1 MKKHRISSFLI
12 AAVLFL
18 GLAWPIPAS
27 AANLYFT
34 AINNSVA
41 PLSSNTMPF
50 WSGGAI
56 YVPYSVFDANL
67 NGINVSLGLYTSYN
81 RSNNTITLFNL
92 RQMLV
97 FDLSKGTCWDE
108 MTGTTYS
115 ARAVM
120 RGGTAF
126 LPLNMVSSFFGLSY
140 SYNQL
145 PYISQGY
152 LVRIKSAD
160 AVSDD
165 ASFID
170 AAQTVIN
177 NRLRDY
183 TQSLSPADTTSPSVN
198 PGTSTGTNPGTSPG
212 PGTWPTPGTPP
223 GASSGTGFN
232 PGGNP
237 GSNPGTTLPTAPPV
251 APEEPDETE
260 TVAYLALRCESAE
273 GLAAAMNAL
282 DAAGRSAVFFLT
294 PRLLEEGGDL
304 VRRALGTGH
313 SVGILADS
321 GEPVEELLA
330 RGAAALELSARTR
343 TTLACVPAGQRT
355 ALEEAGWVCWTETA
369 RLQPS
374 DTVSPSSFASSTIR
388 RLKNRQGPVYL
399 TLEGGG
405 SAARVLPVLLRQLGN
420 SDYIVSIPMETRL

>member
-1 MKKHRISSFLI
+1 MGGVTIKKHRISSFLI

-56 YVPYSVFDANL
+56 YVPYSIFDANL

-183 TQSLSPADTTSPSVN
+183 TQSLSPADTTNPSVKPGTN
-198 PGTSTGTNPGTSPG
+198 PGPGTSPGTTPGTTPGTGTGTNPGT
-212 PGTWPTPGTPP
+212 TPGT
-223 GASSGTGFN
+223 
-232 PGGNP
+232 
-237 GSNPGTTLPTAPPV
+237 NPGTTSPTTPPA

-294 PRLLEEGGDL
+294 PRLLEEEGDL
-304 VRRALGTGH
+304 VRRILGTGH
-313 SVGILADS
+313 SLGVLAD
-321 GEPVEELLA
+321 GEGDTEELLE
-330 RGAAALELSARTR
+330 RGRQAVERAAHTR
-343 TTLACVPAGQRT
+343 TTLACVPEEERA
-355 ALEEAGWVCWTETA
+355 ALEEGGWVCWTETA

-399 TLEGGG
+399 TLEGGD
-405 SAARVLPVLLRQLGN
+405 SAARVLPVLLRQLGS

>member
-152 LVRIKSAD
+152 LVRIKSTD
-160 AVSDD
+160 VVLDD
-165 ASFID
+165 VRFID
-170 AAQTVIN
+170 AAQELIN
-177 NRLRDY
+177 IRLREY
-183 TQSLSPADTTSPSVN
+183 TRSLSSAATTTPDTD
-198 PGTSTGTNPGTSPG
+198 
-212 PGTWPTPGTPP
+212 
-223 GASSGTGFN
+223 
-232 PGGNP
+232 
-237 GSNPGTTLPTAPPV
+237 PV
-251 APEEPDETE
+251 EPDPPAEPDGVNTA
-260 TVAYLALRCESAE
+260 VYLAFRFERTA
-273 GLAAAMNAL
+273 GLAETL
-282 DAAGRSAVFFLT
+282 DAMDSGGYSALFFLT
-294 PRLLEEGGDL
+294 PQLLEEEGDL
-304 VRRALGTGH
+304 VRRILGTGH
-313 SVGILADS
+313 SLGVLAD
-321 GEPVEELLA
+321 GEGDTEELLE
-330 RGAAALELSARTR
+330 RGRQAVERAAHTR
-343 TTLACVPAGQRT
+343 TTLACVPEEERA
-355 ALEEAGWVCWTETA
+355 ALEEGGWVCWNETLSLEPGA
-369 RLQPS
+369 NVGTAAFANTVLNRLG
-374 DTVSPSSFASSTIR
+374 TRYRT
-388 RLKNRQGPVYL
+388 VYL
-399 TLEGGG
+399 TLAGGQP
-405 SAARVLPVLLRQLGN
+405 AARVLPNLLRQLN
-420 SDYIVSIPMETRL
+420 SSHYVLSVPLETRL

>member
-1 MKKHRISSFLI
+1 MRRIRR
-12 AAVLFL
+12 VLAGFL
-18 GLAWPIPAS
+18 GALLLLALFPVQVS
-27 AANLYFT
+27 AADLYFT
-34 AINNSVA
+34 AINDSVS
-41 PLSSNTMPF
+41 PLTSETMPF
-50 WSGGAI
+50 WSGGTI
-56 YVPYSVFDANL
+56 YVPYSVFDPKL
-67 NGINVSLGLYTSYN
+67 NSIGVDLGIYASYSRNQNTVTLYNTSQD
-81 RSNNTITLFNL
+81 LE
-92 RQMLV
+92 
-97 FDLSKGTCWDE
+97 FDLNANTCTDRI
-108 MTGTTYS
+108 TGDVYR
-115 ARAVM
+115 ARAIM
-120 RGGTAF
+120 RSGLPY
-126 LPLNMVSSFFGLSY
+126 LPLPTVCSY
-140 SYNQL
+140 FRLTYTYFAL
-145 PYISQGY
+145 PSVPQGFM
-152 LVRIKSAD
+152 VRIKNSDVVLSDSAFLD
-160 AVSDD
+160 G
-165 ASFID
+165 ASNTISR
-170 AAQTVIN
+170 
-177 NRLRDY
+177 RLRDY

-251 APEEPDETE
+251 TPEPDETE

-273 GLAAAMNAL
+273 GLASAMNAL

-294 PRLLEEGGDL
+294 PQLLEEEGDL

-330 RGAAALELSARTR
+330 RGTAALEMAAHTR

>member
-1 MKKHRISSFLI
+1 MGGVTIKKHRISSFLI

-56 YVPYSVFDANL
+56 YVPYSIFDANL

-183 TQSLSPADTTSPSVN
+183 TQSLSPADTTNPSVKPGTTPG
-198 PGTSTGTNPGTSPG
+198 PGTSPGTAPGTTPGTGTGTNPGT
-212 PGTWPTPGTPP
+212 TPGT
-223 GASSGTGFN
+223 
-232 PGGNP
+232 
-237 GSNPGTTLPTAPPV
+237 NPGTTSPTTPPA

-260 TVAYLALRCESAE
+260 TVAYLALRCKSAE
-273 GLAAAMNAL
+273 GLASAMNAL

-294 PRLLEEGGDL
+294 PQLLEEEGDL

-330 RGAAALELSARTR
+330 RGTAALETAAHTR

-399 TLEGGG
+399 TLEGGD
-405 SAARVLPVLLRQLGN
+405 SAARVLPVLLRQLGS

>member
-1 MKKHRISSFLI
+1 MGGVTIKKHRISSFLI

-56 YVPYSVFDANL
+56 YVPYSIFDANL

-126 LPLNMVSSFFGLSY
+126 LPLNMVSSFFRLSY

-183 TQSLSPADTTSPSVN
+183 TQSLSPADTTNPSVKPGTN
-198 PGTSTGTNPGTSPG
+198 PGPGTSPGTTPGTTPGTGTGTNPGT
-212 PGTWPTPGTPP
+212 TPGT
-223 GASSGTGFN
+223 
-232 PGGNP
+232 
-237 GSNPGTTLPTAPPV
+237 NPGTTSPTTPPA

-294 PRLLEEGGDL
+294 PRLLEEEGDL

-330 RGAAALELSARTR
+330 RGTAALETAAHTR
-343 TTLACVPAGQRT
+343 TTLACVPAGQRA
-355 ALEEAGWVCWTETA
+355 ALKEAGWVCWTETA

-374 DTVSPSSFASSTIR
+374 DSVSPSSFASSTIR

-399 TLEGGG
+399 TLEGGD
-405 SAARVLPVLLRQLGN
+405 SAARVLPVLLRQLGS

>member
-1 MKKHRISSFLI
+1 MGGVTIKKHRISSFLI

-56 YVPYSVFDANL
+56 YVPYSIFDANL

-183 TQSLSPADTTSPSVN
+183 TQSLSPADTTNPSVKPGTN
-198 PGTSTGTNPGTSPG
+198 PGPGTSPGTAPGTTPGTGTGTNPGT
-212 PGTWPTPGTPP
+212 TPGT
-223 GASSGTGFN
+223 
-232 PGGNP
+232 
-237 GSNPGTTLPTAPPV
+237 NPGTTSPTTPPA

-260 TVAYLALRCESAE
+260 TVAYLALRCKSAE
-273 GLAAAMNAL
+273 GLASAMNAL

-294 PRLLEEGGDL
+294 PQLLEEEGDL

-330 RGAAALELSARTR
+330 RGTAALETAAHTR

-399 TLEGGG
+399 TLEGGD
-405 SAARVLPVLLRQLGN
+405 SAARVLPVLLRQLGS

>member
-1 MKKHRISSFLI
+1 MGGVTIKKHRISSFLI

-56 YVPYSVFDANL
+56 YVPYSIFDANL

-183 TQSLSPADTTSPSVN
+183 TQSLSPADTTNPSVKPGTTPG
-198 PGTSTGTNPGTSPG
+198 PGTSPGTTPGTTPGTGTGTNPGT
-212 PGTWPTPGTPP
+212 TPGT
-223 GASSGTGFN
+223 
-232 PGGNP
+232 
-237 GSNPGTTLPTAPPV
+237 NPGTTSPTTPPA

-260 TVAYLALRCESAE
+260 TVAYLALRCKSAE
-273 GLAAAMNAL
+273 GLASAMNAL

-294 PRLLEEGGDL
+294 PQLLEEEGDL

-330 RGAAALELSARTR
+330 RGTAALETAAHTR

-399 TLEGGG
+399 TLEGGD
-405 SAARVLPVLLRQLGN
+405 SAARVLPVLLRQLGS

>member
-1 MKKHRISSFLI
+1 MGGVTIKKHRISSFLI

-56 YVPYSVFDANL
+56 YVPYSIFDANL

-183 TQSLSPADTTSPSVN
+183 TQSLSPADTTNPSVKPGTN
-198 PGTSTGTNPGTSPG
+198 PGPGTSPGTTPGTTPGTGTGTNPGT
-212 PGTWPTPGTPP
+212 TPGT
-223 GASSGTGFN
+223 
-232 PGGNP
+232 
-237 GSNPGTTLPTAPPV
+237 NPGTTSPTTPPA

-294 PRLLEEGGDL
+294 PRLLEEEGDL

-330 RGAAALELSARTR
+330 RGAAALEMSARTR
-343 TTLACVPAGQRT
+343 TTLACVPAGQRA
-355 ALEEAGWVCWTETA
+355 ALKEAGWVCWTETA
-369 RLQPS
+369 RLQPNDS
-374 DTVSPSSFASSTIR
+374 VSPSSFASSTIR

-399 TLEGGG
+399 TLEGGD
-405 SAARVLPVLLRQLGN
+405 SAARVLPVLLRQLGS